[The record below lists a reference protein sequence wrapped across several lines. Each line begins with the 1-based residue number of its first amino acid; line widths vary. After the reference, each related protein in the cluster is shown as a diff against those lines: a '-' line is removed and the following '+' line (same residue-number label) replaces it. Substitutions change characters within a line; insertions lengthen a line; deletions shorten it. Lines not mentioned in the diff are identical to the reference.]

1 MAVSKSTV
9 NANMPAASKPV
20 KSTPASTETKQV
32 AAAPAKKATASKKV
46 VASEPVVAAA
56 PVVVAPAAS
65 TESVAVAA
73 EVRSA
78 LQLLTSLEESIRQ
91 VATSTATQVRAL
103 LSTTHELTRALKRE
117 TRSHRV
123 KKDPATM
130 TAEERTAYDA
140 KRANNAFLKPRLLT
154 PELCDFMG
162 RPANSR
168 ESQANVTKF
177 ISEYIKSHGCF
188 DPSNKRNIVPDSKL
202 AKLLHVTD
210 KQNVSYM
217 NLQSFLKVH
226 FVKTTAA

>member
-1 MAVSKSTV
+1 MALSKSGV
-9 NANMPAASKPV
+9 KSNMPAASKPT

-32 AAAPAKKATASKKV
+32 AAAPVKKV
-46 VASEPVVAAA
+46 VASKKDVVAAEPSPVVIAVTPA
-56 PVVVAPAAS
+56 PVV
-65 TESVAVAA
+65 ESV

-103 LSTTHELTRALKRE
+103 LSTTHELSRALKRE
-117 TRSHRV
+117 TKSHRV

-130 TAEERTAYDA
+130 TAEERTVYDA

-226 FVKTTAA
+226 FVKTVSA

>member
-1 MAVSKSTV
+1 
-9 NANMPAASKPV
+9 
-20 KSTPASTETKQV
+20 
-32 AAAPAKKATASKKV
+32 
-46 VASEPVVAAA
+46 
-56 PVVVAPAAS
+56 
-65 TESVAVAA
+65 
-73 EVRSA
+73 
-78 LQLLTSLEESIRQ
+78 
-91 VATSTATQVRAL
+91 
-103 LSTTHELTRALKRE
+103 
-117 TRSHRV
+117 
-123 KKDPATM
+123 M

-226 FVKTTAA
+226 FVKTTTA